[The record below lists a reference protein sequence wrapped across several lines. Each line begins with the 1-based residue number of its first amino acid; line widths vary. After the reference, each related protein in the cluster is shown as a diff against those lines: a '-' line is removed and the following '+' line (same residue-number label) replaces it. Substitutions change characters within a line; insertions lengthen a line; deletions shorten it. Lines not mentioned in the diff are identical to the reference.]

1 MHRVDSCGA
10 VILHPG
16 ALEPGL
22 WQGSGALVVCYTGE
36 PVPVPDS
43 QCHTRAATILV
54 SPTGGPLLGLGCS
67 RSAAALVSRKW
78 EQVVGAACSVVS
90 GGVVTE
96 VEVNFAWLA
105 NSPLG
110 AELQALQSRPNELT
124 VQSIDS

>member
-1 MHRVDSCGA
+1 M
-10 VILHPG
+10 
-16 ALEPGL
+16 
-22 WQGSGALVVCYTGE
+22 
-36 PVPVPDS
+36 PDS
-43 QCHTRAATILV
+43 QCHTAATMSATQFLPLIDC
-54 SPTGGPLLGLGCS
+54 GGPLLGLGCS

-110 AELQALQSRPNELT
+110 AELQALQSRPKNLQSKALIHELISL
-124 VQSIDS
+124 SILPNWINCPLCDQTKDKQTYPVFISL